1 MMGQLTP
8 ARLPDGDPASLRCS
22 KNCEVASRR
31 LSQSSHVKPHR
42 PTTVRAGPVIL
53 SDARA
58 ATAGQARCGKW
69 DGNDLSMVPPWMY
82 QLVQDFFHPLN
93 IITKETEQSIQSHPT
108 PWLWLLISILED
120 KPESEIWC
128 DDSYHGKG
136 PDDIGHEAGLL
147 ASV

>member
-1 MMGQLTP
+1 
-8 ARLPDGDPASLRCS
+8 
-22 KNCEVASRR
+22 
-31 LSQSSHVKPHR
+31 
-42 PTTVRAGPVIL
+42 
-53 SDARA
+53 
-58 ATAGQARCGKW
+58 
-69 DGNDLSMVPPWMY
+69 MVPPWMY